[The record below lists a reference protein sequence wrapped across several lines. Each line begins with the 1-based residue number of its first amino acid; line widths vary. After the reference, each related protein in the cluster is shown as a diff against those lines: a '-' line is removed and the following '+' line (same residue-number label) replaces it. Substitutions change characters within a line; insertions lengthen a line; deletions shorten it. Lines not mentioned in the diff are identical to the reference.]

1 MEIVF
6 QILSIALVLFA
17 FTGVLC
23 SIAIFATI
31 MMIHN
36 GGFVQM
42 GYQEDDTDEIIKT
55 NDNEEQK

>member
-1 MEIVF
+1 MEIVL
-6 QILSIALVLFA
+6 QILSVALVLFA

-36 GGFVQM
+36 GGFVQA
-42 GYQEDDTDEIIKT
+42 GYQEDDSDEIIKI

>member
-6 QILSIALVLFA
+6 QILSVALVLFA
-17 FTGVLC
+17 FTGALC

-36 GGFVQM
+36 GGFVQI
-42 GYQEDDTDEIIKT
+42 GYQEDDTDEIIKI
-55 NDNEEQK
+55 NDNEEE

>member
-1 MEIVF
+1 METVL
-6 QILSIALVLFA
+6 QILSVALVLFA

-36 GGFVQM
+36 GGFVRM
-42 GYQEDDTDEIIKT
+42 GYQEDDSDEIIKT

>member
-1 MEIVF
+1 METVL
-6 QILSIALVLFA
+6 QILSVALVLFA

-36 GGFVQM
+36 GGFIHV
-42 GYQEDDTDEIIKT
+42 GYQEDDSDEIIKT